1 MSDEMRLLA
10 RAGKTFYFATL
21 WLDKRVRQDAALA
34 YTFCRTVDDIADGDL
49 EEATRDTY
57 LRDIARAVIDG
68 DMRHDLI
75 RPLEPLLTRHPEVA
89 EPLSALV
96 HACRQD
102 TPALTITDEQDL
114 EKYAFGVAGNVGLI
128 MYPIL
133 GGTLPAG
140 REYAAQLGMA
150 MQGTNIARDVV
161 EDLERGRVY
170 IPSMWLGRG
179 DLRQLLA
186 NEGPYEQTV
195 VQAVRKLLRW
205 AGERYSRGLSGL
217 QYLAPENRFAIQVAA
232 RCYAAIGDRVIVHGR
247 LARRRATVSL
257 GKKIALACQTRLFKE
272 RVPEY
277 HT

>member
-21 WLDKRVRQDAALA
+21 WLDKSVRQDAALA

-49 EEATRDTY
+49 EEGTRDTY
-57 LRDIARAVIDG
+57 LRDIARAVVDG
-68 DMRHDLI
+68 DMGHELI
-75 RPLEPLLTRHPEVA
+75 RPLEPLLTRYPEVT

-102 TPALTITDEQDL
+102 TPVLTINDEQDL

-170 IPSMWLGRG
+170 IPSMWLDRC

-186 NEGPYEQTV
+186 DDGRYERT
-195 VQAVRKLLRW
+195 AVRAVENLLRW

-217 QYLAPENRFAIQVAA
+217 QYLAPGNRFAIQVAA
-232 RCYAAIGDRVIVHGR
+232 RCYAAIGDRVIVRGR

-257 GKKIALACQTRLFKE
+257 GKKIVLACQTRLCKE
-272 RVPEY
+272 RVSEY